1 MLHGGVIVL
10 LRRRY
15 LQLAQGNGRQLVGIG
30 GAETAPEQL
39 VEGIVRAL
47 HRSGHRH
54 GKRIEQHCKAG
65 DPGNC
70 KALTGH
76 GGQSVG
82 LSDQVGI

>member
-10 LRRRY
+10 LRRRN

-30 GAETAPEQL
+30 GAETAPQQL
-39 VEGIVRAL
+39 LDRVIRLL
-47 HRSGHRH
+47 HRTRQRH

-65 DPGNC
+65 YPGNC